1 MLSRVTVFCFA
12 ASYAVALAL
21 EVSRLWFR
29 SRFRGAVMLG
39 FGAAGL
45 SAHSI
50 FLVYRAS
57 SEALP
62 LSSEF
67 DWYLLAAWLLAAIYL
82 YLTLHFPRTAVGLFT
97 LPLVLGLIGV
107 AQRFA
112 DRVPFPQTRASQIWG
127 MIHGSLLLLG
137 TVAVLVGFVAGVMH
151 LVQSYRLKHKL
162 LPTQGF
168 QLPSLEWLEHANSR
182 ATVFSALMLALGFAS
197 GMLLNL
203 VNRERT
209 NGESLAWTDPV
220 VWSSAL
226 LLVWM
231 LAAAVFSLFY
241 KPARQG
247 RKVAYLTVASFL
259 FLVLA
264 LGIQLASSSGHG
276 SRDVE
281 RNSFRF
287 NVERNSFRFLSR
299 SERRQ

>member
-1 MLSRVTVFCFA
+1 MLSGTTVFCFA
-12 ASYAVALAL
+12 ASYAAALAL
-21 EVSRLWFR
+21 EASRLWFR
-29 SRFRGAVMLG
+29 SRIRGAVMLG

-45 SAHSI
+45 LAHTI
-50 FLVYRAS
+50 YLVGRANGQ
-57 SEALP
+57 ALP

-67 DWYLLAAWLLAAIYL
+67 DWYLVAAWLLAAVYL

-112 DRVPFPQTRASQIWG
+112 DRMSFPQTRASQVWG
-127 MIHGSLLLLG
+127 MIHGSFLLVG
-137 TVAVLVGFVAGVMH
+137 TVAVLIGFVAGLMH

-162 LPTQGF
+162 LPAQGF

-182 ATVFSALMLALGFAS
+182 ATVFSALMLGLGFIS
-197 GMLLNL
+197 GVLLNL

-209 NGESLAWTDPV
+209 DGESLAWDDPV

-226 LLVWM
+226 LLAWM
-231 LAAAVFSLFY
+231 VAAALFSLLY

-259 FLVLA
+259 FLVLS
-264 LGIQLASSSGHG
+264 LGIQLGSSSRHG
-276 SRDVE
+276 SRHAE
-281 RNSFRF
+281 RSSFRST
-287 NVERNSFRFLSR
+287 NWGDWS
-299 SERRQ
+299 